1 MWRFFWICLGG
12 AVGTGARYLVSS
24 WSVALLGPAFPFG
37 TMAINV
43 TGSFLL
49 GARMHVG
56 LTTGLLSPTLRV
68 ALATGVLGGFTTYST
83 FNSETLQYLRGGAWG
98 IGIANILLTVAACLA
113 AGLGG
118 LALAQWWAG
127 A

>member
-1 MWRFFWICLGG
+1 MGRFFWICLGG
-12 AVGTGARYLVSS
+12 AVGTGARYLVSG
-24 WSVALLGPAFPFG
+24 WAVALLGPTLPFG
-37 TMAINV
+37 TLVINV

-49 GARMHVG
+49 GALMHVG
-56 LTTGLLSPTLRV
+56 LTTRLLSPTLRV

-83 FNSETLQYLRGGAWG
+83 FNYETLQYLRGGAWG
-98 IGIANILLTVAACLA
+98 IGIANILLTVGACLA
-113 AGLGG
+113 AGVGG